1 MYGLSQMLAGMR
13 KYAYENKIDHSIEFH
28 SKFWSILMNF
38 FTIICIRYFQKVEYF
53 KDSKEISTPSSL

>member
-13 KYAYENKIDHSIEFH
+13 KYAYENIIDHSIEFH

-38 FTIICIRYFQKVEYF
+38 FTIICIRYLQKV
-53 KDSKEISTPSSL
+53 